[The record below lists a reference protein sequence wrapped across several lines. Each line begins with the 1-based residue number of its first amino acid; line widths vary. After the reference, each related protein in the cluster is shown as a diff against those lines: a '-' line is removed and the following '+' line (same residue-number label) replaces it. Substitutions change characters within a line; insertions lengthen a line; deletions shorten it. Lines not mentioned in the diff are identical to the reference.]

1 MSREATRTSGVTRP
15 PAVWASGG
23 TRTSARSRPTPL
35 TTGSRAARSALR
47 EERNISGAGG
57 LTGAGATAPPGRSTG
72 RGSAR
77 TRTTTTNCSPSWAT
91 VRGNQS
97 VFRHHVGESGLLI
110 ETDSYCVASTLCDAC
125 TYLLVL
131 NRSGTIT
138 ICSHSYQIIPM
149 GLFPS
154 PSPPV
159 FYPSISVWNTMIF
172 TVLWC
177 SDISSVGEAGPL
189 SPPAAPSCTSTTSY

>member
-125 TYLLVL
+125 TYLLFSSQPLWNHYNMFPFISNNSNGSVSFTFTSSILPL
-131 NRSGTIT
+131 N
-138 ICSHSYQIIPM
+138 
-149 GLFPS
+149 
-154 PSPPV
+154 
-159 FYPSISVWNTMIF
+159 
-172 TVLWC
+172 
-177 SDISSVGEAGPL
+177 L
-189 SPPAAPSCTSTTSY
+189 SL